1 MKGVQFGNEGLM
13 ELVGALGGIRAGE
26 VEVNEERCNL
36 LEYYEPKFRDVIKKV
51 NNTTI
56 EIDLVKS
63 LVQGLAETTKAS

>member
-1 MKGVQFGNEGLM
+1 MKGVQFGNEGLR

-26 VEVNEERCNL
+26 VAVNEERCNL